1 MLILY
6 KMAHYKSFEDLEV
19 YQLSR
24 ELCQDIWKLITE
36 TTLSKDY
43 KLREQIN
50 GSSGS
55 VMDNIAEGFGR
66 GGNKEF
72 INFLSIARGSCSETK
87 AQLQRALDRSHLDYN
102 LYVVLKDKAQ
112 KLIDQISKFMNY
124 LKSSERKG
132 SKYD

>member
-1 MLILY
+1 
-6 KMAHYKSFEDLEV
+6 MANYSSFEEMNI
-19 YQLSR
+19 YQLAR
-24 ELCQDIWKLITE
+24 DLCNEVWYLIQNRS
-36 TTLSKDY
+36 LGQDY

-72 INFLSIARGSCSETK
+72 INFLSFARGSCCETK
-87 AQLQRALDRSHLDYN
+87 AQLQRSFDRNHISQEKYSEL
-102 LYVVLKDKAQ
+102 VSKAQ
-112 KLIDQISKFMNY
+112 VIIDQISKFMNF
-124 LKSSERKG
+124 LKTSDKKG

>member
-1 MLILY
+1 MANYNSFEEMIIYQLAREQSNQVWNLIL
-6 KMAHYKSFEDLEV
+6 
-19 YQLSR
+19 
-24 ELCQDIWKLITE
+24 
-36 TTLSKDY
+36 TTALAQDY

-72 INFLSIARGSCSETK
+72 ITFLSYSRGSCCETK
-87 AQLQRALDRSHLDYN
+87 AQLQRCFDRKHIDENIFLELNS
-102 LYVVLKDKAQ
+102 KAQ
-112 KLIDQISKFMNY
+112 IIIDQISKFMNY
-124 LKSSERKG
+124 LKTSDKKG

>member
-1 MLILY
+1 
-6 KMAHYKSFEDLEV
+6 MAHYKSFEDLGI

-24 ELCQDIWKLITE
+24 VLCNDIWLLITE
-36 TTLSKDY
+36 TPLSKDY
-43 KLREQIN
+43 KLRNQIN

-72 INFLSIARGSCSETK
+72 INFLSIARGSCCETK
-87 AQLQRALDRSHLDYN
+87 VQLQRSLDRNHIDNQKYLI
-102 LYVVLKDKAQ
+102 LKEKTQ
-112 KLIDQISKFMNY
+112 SLIDQISKFMNY
-124 LKSSERKG
+124 LKSSDRKG

>member
-1 MLILY
+1 MANYSSFEEMVIYKLAREQSNQVWNLILTT
-6 KMAHYKSFEDLEV
+6 ALG
-19 YQLSR
+19 
-24 ELCQDIWKLITE
+24 QDF
-36 TTLSKDY
+36 

-72 INFLSIARGSCSETK
+72 IAFLSYSRGSCCETK
-87 AQLQRALDRSHLDYN
+87 AQLQRCFDRKYINEITFLELN
-102 LYVVLKDKAQ
+102 ANAQ
-112 KLIDQISKFMNY
+112 IIIDQISKFINY
-124 LKSSERKG
+124 LKVSEKKG

>member
-1 MLILY
+1 
-6 KMAHYKSFEDLEV
+6 MAHYNSFEEMNI
-19 YQLSR
+19 YQLAR
-24 ELCQDIWKLITE
+24 EQSNAIWYLIQNTS
-36 TTLSKDY
+36 LGQDY

-72 INFLSIARGSCSETK
+72 ISFLSYSRGSCCETK
-87 AQLQRALDRSHLDYN
+87 AQLQRAFDRNHISKENYFEL
-102 LYVVLKDKAQ
+102 VAKADMI
-112 KLIDQISKFMNY
+112 IDQISKFMNF
-124 LKSSERKG
+124 LKSSDKKG

>member
-1 MLILY
+1 
-6 KMAHYKSFEDLEV
+6 MANYSSFEEMV
-19 YQLSR
+19 IYQLAR
-24 ELCQDIWKLITE
+24 EQCNQVWNLIVTTSLGQDF
-36 TTLSKDY
+36 

-72 INFLSIARGSCSETK
+72 ITFLGYSRGSCCETK
-87 AQLQRALDRSHLDYN
+87 AQLQRCFDRKYIKEEVFLELN
-102 LYVVLKDKAQ
+102 LKAQ
-112 KLIDQISKFMNY
+112 NIIDQISKFMNY
-124 LKSSERKG
+124 LKASERKG

>member
-1 MLILY
+1 MANYSSFEEMVIYKLAREQSNQVWNLILTT
-6 KMAHYKSFEDLEV
+6 ALG
-19 YQLSR
+19 
-24 ELCQDIWKLITE
+24 QDF
-36 TTLSKDY
+36 

-72 INFLSIARGSCSETK
+72 ITFLSYSRGSCCETK
-87 AQLQRALDRSHLDYN
+87 VQLQRCFDRKYINEITFLELN
-102 LYVVLKDKAQ
+102 ANAQ
-112 KLIDQISKFMNY
+112 IIIDQISKFINY
-124 LKSSERKG
+124 LKVSEKKG

>member
-1 MLILY
+1 
-6 KMAHYKSFEDLEV
+6 MAHYNSFEEMNI
-19 YQLSR
+19 YQLAR
-24 ELCQDIWKLITE
+24 EQSNAIWYLIQNTS
-36 TTLSKDY
+36 LGQDY

-72 INFLSIARGSCSETK
+72 ISFLSYSRGSCCETK
-87 AQLQRALDRSHLDYN
+87 AQLQRAFDRNHIRKENYFEL
-102 LYVVLKDKAQ
+102 VAKADMI
-112 KLIDQISKFMNY
+112 IDQISKFMNF
-124 LKSSERKG
+124 LKSSDKKG

>member
-1 MLILY
+1 
-6 KMAHYKSFEDLEV
+6 MANYNSFEEMVV
-19 YQLSR
+19 YQLAR
-24 ELCQDIWKLITE
+24 EQSNQVWNLIL
-36 TTLSKDY
+36 TTSLGQDY

-72 INFLSIARGSCSETK
+72 INFLSYSRGSCCETK
-87 AQLQRALDRSHLDYN
+87 AQLQRCFDRKHINEEMFLKLN
-102 LYVVLKDKAQ
+102 LKAQ
-112 KLIDQISKFMNY
+112 NIIDQISKFMNY
-124 LKSSERKG
+124 LKASDRKG